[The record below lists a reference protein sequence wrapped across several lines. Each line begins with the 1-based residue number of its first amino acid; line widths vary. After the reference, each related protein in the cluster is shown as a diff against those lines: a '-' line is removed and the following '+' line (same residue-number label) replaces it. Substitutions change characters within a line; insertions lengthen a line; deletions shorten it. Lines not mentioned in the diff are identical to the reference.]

1 MERALGISTHAHLVS
16 PGPAEK
22 PALRLD
28 DPGQAKGQQDIPR
41 RSRAQTRE
49 KGPNSES
56 HCPEARDRTP
66 ALHAQ
71 LSPDVCAFLSSA
83 RELKQVWILKS
94 LKAAILFTIFLLQG
108 HTLERPERCRLTYH
122 QETQSHSGSAQ
133 SFSAPDSTALYQVL
147 QKIRLLKNHNH
158 IPFHT

>member
-1 MERALGISTHAHLVS
+1 MERALGIPTHAHLVS
-16 PGPAEK
+16 LGPAEK
-22 PALRLD
+22 PALQLD
-28 DPGQAKGQQDIPR
+28 DPGQAKGQQGIPR
-41 RSRAQTRE
+41 WSRAQARE

-56 HCPEARDRTP
+56 RCPEGRDRTP

-108 HTLERPERCRLTYH
+108 HTLERPEQCRLSYH
-122 QETQSHSGSAQ
+122 QETQSHPFGVCAVVFCPRQHSTASGSAKDKT
-133 SFSAPDSTALYQVL
+133 F
-147 QKIRLLKNHNH
+147 
-158 IPFHT
+158 